1 MVKNRENRRTE
12 GEDNLKVS
20 GLFLDYDGT
29 LSPLNVSRQQSRTP
43 PHIEALL
50 NVIRR
55 LIPISIISTKDLSFI
70 LPRTLFA
77 HAWGA
82 IAGLEM
88 KIGSQLF
95 TSEGVAEGLPFLDQA
110 LNHTR
115 QYQAEGIVIE
125 EKRNSA
131 CRPLAFCVDWRQ
143 IKNEK
148 LAKSISSQIMTY
160 CKSLPLHIIEYPGQ
174 PYFDVFP
181 CPMDKG
187 MTLAKLRE
195 RQRLPRG
202 ILYMGDSITDNAAFQ
217 EADISI
223 GVTGWKKPVDLDCRY
238 WIKFAEVGY
247 FFSFLLKN
255 NFVFSPDLPGI
266 RERR

>member
-1 MVKNRENRRTE
+1 VKVN
-12 GEDNLKVS
+12 

-29 LSPLNVSRQQSRTP
+29 LSPLNVPRQQSRTP

-50 NVIRR
+50 NIIRKI
-55 LIPISIISTKDLSFI
+55 LPISIISTKDMPFI

-95 TSEGVAEGLPFLDQA
+95 ISQGVEDGLPILNQA
-110 LNHTR
+110 LQYAR
-115 QYQAEGIVIE
+115 QYRSDGIVIE
-125 EKRNSA
+125 EKCNYS
-131 CRPLAFCVDWRQ
+131 CQPLAFCVDWRDL
-143 IKNEK
+143 KNEK
-148 LAKSISSQIMTY
+148 IAKSISSQIRTY
-160 CKSLPLHIIEYPGQ
+160 CRSLPLHVIEYPGQ
-174 PYFDVFP
+174 PFFDVFP

-187 MTLAKLRE
+187 LTLN
-195 RQRLPRG
+195 RLKEKQNLSRG

-238 WIKFAEVGY
+238 WIKFADVGN

-255 NFVFSPDLPGI
+255 NFVFSADLPGI
-266 RERR
+266 RERG